1 MMTRTARDAVGYLAR
16 SGKKIDFICPYC
28 GWVHSMDA
36 RSLVFQPRCR
46 QSSNNFVTIIELRH
60 APIPIDDIIKAK
72 NQEIAKRGGV

>member
-36 RSLVFQPRCR
+36 RSVSLDESDRFEHINYDLIAYHR
-46 QSSNNFVTIIELRH
+46 
-60 APIPIDDIIKAK
+60 APGQCI
-72 NQEIAKRGGV
+72 G